1 MTVAAH
7 GGDIYQNQITYDFSV
22 NTNPLPLPEILQKRM
37 AEAAVHSNRYP
48 QYDNVLL
55 RERLAALY
63 GFSTEEVVCGNGAS
77 ELFVAIVHA
86 LRPKRVGILAP
97 SFSGYAWAAQTVGA
111 EICSI
116 PLREENN
123 FAMDMA
129 QMESLCRQLDG
140 IGLLFLAN
148 PANPVGNKW
157 KRLFWRRFLT
167 CVKRDASLWCWTNVS
182 LHSRGRKDMLPGS
195 GNIRI

>member
-1 MTVAAH
+1 
-7 GGDIYQNQITYDFSV
+7 
-22 NTNPLPLPEILQKRM
+22 M

-111 EICSI
+111 RYAVFRCGKKIILPWTWHRWSHCAGI
-116 PLREENN
+116 W
-123 FAMDMA
+123 
-129 QMESLCRQLDG
+129 MESAHYFWRIQR
-140 IGLLFLAN
+140 IRRET
-148 PANPVGNKW
+148 KW

-167 CVKRDASLWCWTNVS
+167 CVKRNRLLWCWTNVS
-182 LHSRGRKDMLPGS
+182 LHSRGRKDMFPGS
-195 GNIRI
+195 GISASDCRAGIYKDLCDSGNPAGVSAGAERYL